1 MLAEEHCS
9 ILIAGAGPAGIA
21 AACAAAGS
29 GASVVLLD
37 DNPALGGQ
45 IWRGEE
51 KTPGGS
57 KRDWMVR
64 LSRSGARVYTATR
77 AIAPIGPGLLL
88 AERDCEPLLI
98 HYGKLILATG
108 ARELFLPFP
117 GWTLPGVTGAGG
129 LQALVHGGFP
139 IAGKRV
145 VLAGSGP
152 LLLAIASHL
161 RACGALV
168 GAVAEQAPFSRLAR
182 FAATLAGSPRK
193 LAQAARLQWS
203 LRGVPILTRAWPIAA
218 EGGSTVSSVLL
229 RSPQGTQRF
238 VCDYL
243 ACGFGLVPNVEL
255 AALAGCEI
263 RDGFVKVDEWQRTS
277 IANIF
282 CGGEPT
288 GIGGLER
295 SLVEGQV
302 AGHAAAGATA
312 RAYSLFRK
320 RRALDRF
327 SEHLAA
333 CFALDEELRS
343 MPREDTMVCRC
354 EDVCFGATAR
364 RSDGRDAKLQ
374 TRCGM
379 GPCQGRVCGPSLQFL
394 RGWPWPQSNARPP
407 LYPASMA
414 TLSALATASGVT
426 SRDS

>member
-1 MLAEEHCS
+1 MPAEEHCS

-37 DNPALGGQ
+37 DNPAPGGQ

-88 AERDCEPLLI
+88 A
-98 HYGKLILATG
+98 
-108 ARELFLPFP
+108 
-117 GWTLPGVTGAGG
+117 
-129 LQALVHGGFP
+129 
-139 IAGKRV
+139 GKRV

-152 LLLAIASHL
+152 LLLAVASHL

-193 LAQAARLQWS
+193 LAQAARLPWS

-295 SLVEGQV
+295 SLVRSSSTFLTQV
-302 AGHAAAGATA
+302 I
-312 RAYSLFRK
+312 
-320 RRALDRF
+320 
-327 SEHLAA
+327 E
-333 CFALDEELRS
+333 
-343 MPREDTMVCRC
+343 
-354 EDVCFGATAR
+354 
-364 RSDGRDAKLQ
+364 
-374 TRCGM
+374 
-379 GPCQGRVCGPSLQFL
+379 
-394 RGWPWPQSNARPP
+394 
-407 LYPASMA
+407 
-414 TLSALATASGVT
+414 
-426 SRDS
+426 